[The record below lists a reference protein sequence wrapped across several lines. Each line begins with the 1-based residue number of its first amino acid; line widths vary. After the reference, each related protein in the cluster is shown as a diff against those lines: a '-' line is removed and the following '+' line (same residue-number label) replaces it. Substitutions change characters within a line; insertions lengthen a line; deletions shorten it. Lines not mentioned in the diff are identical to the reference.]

1 MKTLLAI
8 LTVFCLLP
16 CATAQAIPEG
26 RSQGD
31 FESFWGEKPVQC
43 ADLNDV
49 LQIGQQKGLQTAF
62 GGLGTM
68 DIMDQGQMVQQEV
81 FVFLQVNLNTGEFAV
96 LEVDRGKTE
105 ACLVAKGSDS
115 TFELDTLR
123 NMTTPYSAQ

>member
-1 MKTLLAI
+1 
-8 LTVFCLLP
+8 
-16 CATAQAIPEG
+16 
-26 RSQGD
+26 
-31 FESFWGEKPVQC
+31 
-43 ADLNDV
+43 
-49 LQIGQQKGLQTAF
+49 
-62 GGLGTM
+62 M
-68 DIMDQGQMVQQEV
+68 DIMGNQGEMVQQEV

>member
-26 RSQGD
+26 RGQSD
-31 FESFWGEKPVQC
+31 IDCFWGEKPVQC

-49 LQIGQQKGLQTAF
+49 LEIGHQKGLQTAF

-68 DIMDQGQMVQQEV
+68 DIMDQGEMVQQEV
-81 FVFLQVNLNTGEFAV
+81 FVFLQVNLRTGEFAV
-96 LEVDRGKTE
+96 LEVDRQKTE

-115 TFELDTLR
+115 TFELETLR